1 MYGLKKS
8 KSKSK
13 SKSIS
18 SEEGLHHPPPSY
30 HWWYIV
36 SSYICV
42 KTICFMLTISMY
54 MENTL
59 CLFWEHACLF
69 QSEEKTFNS
78 GNIVWSVS
86 NTYFYCLVISVFC
99 VFQLCRSAIPGKKK
113 MASYSLKVTRAEREG
128 MKIINP
134 TRQTYINVTDS
145 NACVPFIVAQCRE
158 DFDDDSLELVTANGL
173 AIEDSESTRGV
184 SFCTS
189 CFNVQF

>member
-1 MYGLKKS
+1 MALKKA
-8 KSKSK
+8 KARVKVK
-13 SKSIS
+13 AFPVLTEL
-18 SEEGLHHPPPSY
+18 EEQGLHHPPPPY
-30 HWWYIV
+30 HGWFIV

-78 GNIVWSVS
+78 GNIVWSVR
-86 NTYFYCLVISVFC
+86 NTDFISVFC

-145 NACVPFIVAQCRE
+145 TACVPFIVAQCRE

-173 AIEDSESTRGV
+173 AIDDSESTRGI
-184 SFCTS
+184 SICTS
-189 CFNVQF
+189 CFDVQF